1 MDKSPRLPKEVWW
14 PEKARLADFIFIK
27 LLLMYNVVLVSA
39 KLFSYVYKTT
49 LFQILLHV
57 GYYRI
62 LSGVPIAV
70 Q

>member
-1 MDKSPRLPKEVWW
+1 MLCCFQV
-14 PEKARLADFIFIK
+14 
-27 LLLMYNVVLVSA
+27 A